1 MVNLDNVSFIEDS
14 HGKKAVILALK
25 DYQKIQNQLE
35 ELEDIKSYIQHK
47 EHPEDTLPF
56 ELVQNLLDSKSSKVK
71 LFRQYRG
78 LTISELAKSADIT
91 ESYLS
96 QIENSRR
103 KGTVDLY
110 KKLANILDI
119 DMELIT

>member
-1 MVNLDNVSFIEDS
+1 MINLDNVSFIEDS
-14 HGKKAVILALK
+14 HGKKAVILALE
-25 DYQKIQNQLE
+25 DYQKIQNQIE

-56 ELVQNLLDSKSSKVK
+56 ELVQNLLDSNNSKVK

-78 LTISELAKSADIT
+78 LTISELAKKVGIT

-103 KGTVDLY
+103 KGTVDIY
-110 KKLANILDI
+110 KKLANVLDI
-119 DMELIT
+119 EMELIT

>member
-56 ELVQNLLDSKSSKVK
+56 ELVQDLLDSNNSKVK
-71 LFRQYRG
+71 LFRQYKG
-78 LTISELAKSADIT
+78 LTISELAKKVGIT

-103 KGTVDLY
+103 KGTVDIY
-110 KKLANILDI
+110 KKLANVLDI
-119 DMELIT
+119 EMELIT